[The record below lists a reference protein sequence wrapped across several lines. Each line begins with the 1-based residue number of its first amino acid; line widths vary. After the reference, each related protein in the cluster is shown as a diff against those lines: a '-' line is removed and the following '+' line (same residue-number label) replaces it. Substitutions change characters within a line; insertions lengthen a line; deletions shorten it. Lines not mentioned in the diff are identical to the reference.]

1 MKEVWGRV
9 SGVDPMDT
17 PRTLAVLLDLMGLV
31 AVTRR
36 RIEALEH
43 VDKDTYLKP
52 IKEIETAFAVTNLDT
67 IWGSFKRHTSDATM
81 VGLAFCSDT
90 LSRVTPEDVLDEA
103 ILDELKHDVEAMI
116 DDVDKAD
123 IVSTLK
129 AVILD
134 HLESI
139 RRAVVEYKIRGT
151 QGLRQALDS
160 GIGSLLRQRDEL
172 KKTENQHVVT
182 RLMNL
187 FGKIDSYV
195 GVGIAAQKL
204 FGRVT
209 DLLQIGG

>member
-1 MKEVWGRV
+1 
-9 SGVDPMDT
+9 
-17 PRTLAVLLDLMGLV
+17 
-31 AVTRR
+31 
-36 RIEALEH
+36 
-43 VDKDTYLKP
+43 
-52 IKEIETAFAVTNLDT
+52 
-67 IWGSFKRHTSDATM
+67 M
-81 VGLAFCSDT
+81 VGLEFCSDT
-90 LSRVTPEDVLDEA
+90 LSRVTPEDVPDEA

-160 GIGSLLRQRDEL
+160 GIGSLLRHRDEL
-172 KKTENQHVVT
+172 KKTESQHIVT

-204 FGRVT
+204 FGRMT